1 MTTLAKILVTL
12 CLTLVCCSCNIPFNG
27 VKGTGSV
34 VQTERVID
42 QPFKRIKASNGLDVM
57 LSQND
62 NNKVIIEANENLHEL
77 IDIYV
82 KDDMLV
88 IKAKENIYS
97 ADQKSILVSYK
108 TLEEIAVN
116 SGASVTSNQ
125 VIEQQKM
132 KLNATSGADIEL
144 EIKSESLNT
153 SATSGAFIEISGMVN
168 SHKVSATSG
177 AVIKAQEVLS
187 LVTDAKATSGASV
200 KVHAKNEFKGRA
212 TSGGNVR
219 YFGTPE
225 KVSEVDNSGGNVSRN

>member
-12 CLTLVCCSCNIPFNG
+12 CLALLCYSCNIPFNG

-34 VQTERVID
+34 VQTERTID
-42 QPFKRIKASNGLDVM
+42 KPFNRVKASNGLDII
-57 LSQND
+57 LSKNND
-62 NNKVIIEANENLHEL
+62 NKVIIEANQNLHEL
-77 IDIYV
+77 IEIYV
-82 KDDMLV
+82 KDQMLI

-97 ADQKSILVSYK
+97 ADQKSVLVSYK
-108 TLEEIAVN
+108 TLKEITVN
-116 SGASVTSNQ
+116 SGASITSTQ

-144 EIKSESLNT
+144 EIKSESLTT
-153 SATSGAFIEISGMVN
+153 SATSGAFIDISGMVN

-187 LVTDAKATSGASV
+187 LITDAKATSGASV

-219 YFGTPE
+219 YFGAPE

>member
-27 VKGTGSV
+27 VKGTGKV
-34 VQTERVID
+34 IQTERAIS
-42 QPFKRIKASNGLDVM
+42 QPFNRIKASSGLDVI
-57 LSQND
+57 LSKD
-62 NNKVIIEANENLHEL
+62 IDDKIIIDANENLHDL

-82 KDDMLV
+82 KDETLV
-88 IKAKENIYS
+88 IKSEENIYS
-97 ADQKSILVSYK
+97 ADQKSVLISYE

-116 SGASVTSNQ
+116 SGASVTSTQ
-125 VIEQQKM
+125 VIEQPKM
-132 KLNATSGADIEL
+132 KLSATSGADIEL
-144 EIKSESLNT
+144 EIKSESLTT

-187 LVTDAKATSGASV
+187 LVTEAKATSGASV
-200 KVHAKNEFKGRA
+200 KVHAKNEFNGRA
-212 TSGGNVR
+212 TSGASVR
-219 YFGTPE
+219 YFGAPE